1 MKISSRYNF
10 WAGQAFAQTTHG
22 HARSHF
28 PIDVSS
34 HLHHRY
40 LDEDEEDEA
49 QAVEGADKAVAPWGV
64 AAAVASNWITGAAT
78 FVSKSLHW

>member
-1 MKISSRYNF
+1 
-10 WAGQAFAQTTHG
+10 
-22 HARSHF
+22 
-28 PIDVSS
+28 VSS

-64 AAAVASNWITGAAT
+64 AAAVASNWITGAAS
-78 FVSKSLHW
+78 FVSKSLYW